1 VSSLLG
7 IQCEGL
13 QKRFGGPGEWVGLLG
28 LDLGV
33 PDGSVCGLLGP
44 NGAGKTTAIRVLT
57 TLTRP
62 DAGRALVAGFDVV
75 ADGERVRQH
84 VSLVGQDAAID
95 ERLTGRQNLV
105 LFGRLHGLRS
115 GRAKRRA
122 DELLDRLHLVDAADR
137 TVSAY
142 SGGMR
147 RRLDLAASLVVTP
160 SVLFVDEPTAGLDPA
175 ARRDV
180 WTGIRELAAM
190 GTTVLLTTQYLEEAD
205 ELADHIAMLRSGV
218 VVAEG
223 TPDDLKARVGG
234 DRVEVVLADDTS
246 VARAREAI
254 GDQRELTFVGA
265 RLSVPVPNRI
275 TGLIDIATNLR
286 SSGIESADL
295 ALRRPTL
302 DGVFLHLTGDP
313 ASDTTDQAREVTP

>member
-13 QKRFGGPGEWVGLLG
+13 QKRFGGPDEWVGLLG

-105 LFGRLHGLRS
+105 LFGRLHGLRP

-122 DELLDRLHLVDAADR
+122 DELLDRFHLVDAADR

-160 SVLFVDEPTAGLDPA
+160 SVLFVDEPTAGLDPG

-234 DRVEVVLADDTS
+234 DRVEVVLADDAS

-265 RLSVPVPNRI
+265 GLSVPVPNRI

-286 SSGIESADL
+286 SAGIEPADL

-302 DGVFLHLTGDP
+302 DEVFLHLTGDA